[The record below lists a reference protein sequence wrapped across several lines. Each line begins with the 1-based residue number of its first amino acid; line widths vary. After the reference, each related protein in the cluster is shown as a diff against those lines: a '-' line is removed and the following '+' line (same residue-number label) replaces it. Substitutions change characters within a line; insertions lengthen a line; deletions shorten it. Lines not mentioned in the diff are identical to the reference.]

1 MLAVSDGA
9 RRSTACAIA
18 ELSMRG
24 EAVPATL
31 TKAQPAIIAAG

>member
-9 RRSTACAIA
+9 RRSTACAMA
-18 ELSMRG
+18 EFSMRG
-24 EAVPATL
+24 EAVQVRL